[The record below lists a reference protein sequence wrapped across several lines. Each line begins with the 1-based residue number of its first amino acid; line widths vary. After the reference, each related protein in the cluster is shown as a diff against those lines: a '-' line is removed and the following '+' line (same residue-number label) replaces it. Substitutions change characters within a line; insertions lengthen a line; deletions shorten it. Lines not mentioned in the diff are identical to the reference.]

1 MKPITYEQAIHRL
14 AALCSLRERCI
25 QDICQKLTLWKFSEK
40 DQKKIVQYLQN
51 EQFLDEKRFC
61 KAYVNDKF
69 KYNQWG
75 ICKIKYELKK
85 KQIPDHL
92 IQEALIEIDSKEIR
106 EQLRRL
112 LESKRKTIKGKNEY
126 EINQKLIRFAN
137 SRGFSLKDIDALIP
151 FFVAD

>member
-14 AALCSLRERCI
+14 AALCSQRERCI

-40 DQKKIVQYLQN
+40 DQKKIIQYLQN
-51 EQFLDEKRFC
+51 ERFLDEKRFS
-61 KAYVNDKF
+61 KAYANDKF

-75 ICKIKYELKK
+75 IYKIKYELKK

-92 IQEALIEIDSKEIR
+92 IMDALAQIDSKENR
-106 EQLRRL
+106 KQLRQL
-112 LESKRKTIKGKNEY
+112 LESKRKTIKGKNEC

-137 SRGFSLKDIDALIP
+137 SRGFPLEDIEAVISSSY
-151 FFVAD
+151 

>member
-1 MKPITYEQAIHRL
+1 MKPVTYEQAIHRL
-14 AALCSLRERCI
+14 AVLCSQRERCI

-40 DQKKIVQYLQN
+40 DQKKIIQYLQG
-51 EQFLDEKRFC
+51 EQFLDEKRFS

-69 KYNQWG
+69 RYNQWG
-75 ICKIKYELKK
+75 IYKIKYELKK

-92 IQEALIEIDSKEIR
+92 IMEALAEIDSEENK

-112 LESKRKTIKGKNEY
+112 LETKRKITKGKNEC

-137 SRGFSLKDIDALIP
+137 NRGFPLEDIKAVIS
-151 FFVAD
+151 ASY